1 MNELNKQIRT
11 LIKKEK
17 LDNQN
22 VFFADY
28 ESFEEI
34 PLFSRWSHVN
44 FLEKY
49 SFDKRNEILL
59 EQAIKLVDE
68 AIVNAELVPG
78 LDFNEYFICVSIMDW
93 GDIEE
98 LGCITPNI
106 YISKRKNWLLPL
118 LELREYESF
127 EVKMIKKYVSNLGLR
142 GKKVCVSKSYGGEND
157 RIYIVDEFFLT

>member
-1 MNELNKQIRT
+1 MNDLNKEIQI

-22 VFFADY
+22 IFFADH

-34 PLFSRWSHVN
+34 PLFSRWSHID
-44 FLEKY
+44 FLKEY

-59 EQAIKLVDE
+59 EQAIKLVDN

-78 LDFNEYFICVSIMDW
+78 LDFNEYFICVSIVDW
-93 GDIEE
+93 DDVEE
-98 LGCITPNI
+98 LGCISPNI

-118 LELREYESF
+118 LSLRECESF
-127 EVKMIKKYVSNLGLR
+127 EVGMIKKYVSNLNLKE
-142 GKKVCVSKSYGGEND
+142 KKVCVSKSYGGEND